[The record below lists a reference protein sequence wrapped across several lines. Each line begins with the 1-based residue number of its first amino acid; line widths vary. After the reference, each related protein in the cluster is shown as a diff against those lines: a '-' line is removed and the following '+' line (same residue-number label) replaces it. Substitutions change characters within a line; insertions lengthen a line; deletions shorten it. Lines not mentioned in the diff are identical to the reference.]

1 MKPSG
6 KHKHDKDNPEG
17 LHTHDFDEL
26 GEEGLKLLVKG
37 KLKNLPN
44 FSFKKAKTEKQKK
57 EAEEKKEEKKKNKKE
72 QLNELIDTIENN
84 FSKFQSKKQVAQ
96 QQSGSSVPIPIYI
109 PQYTAPTD
117 KNLNVENLT
126 DINNMILKKE
136 NELKEYYEKEFKKKW
151 SEVEE
156 NYIELENRALEE
168 DKEIAFREPI
178 LPQPE
183 ELQPEELQP
192 EEEPILPEIK
202 PEPSPLQLQIK
213 PIEEFEKEF
222 EFIQPELI
230 PTRQFEYMPEEES
243 LEDKVMGL
251 LDIFDDEVLRKF
263 QKADPKIET
272 LEKLNEEQQEI
283 IDSKQ
288 NQLNQLVEMES
299 NLREA
304 LNLDRQSIEKIE
316 KELMEKIEEANLL
329 SDENERLQKI
339 KEAEILSIQLDG
351 ANNIAQLTEELGKV
365 ADERDKIKEELE
377 SLKFMNLFKPEQATD
392 AQEQLIEMNITPAE
406 QQLLTQETKEDSRAI
421 FLREILPEN
430 LIPKQRN
437 RLNSL
442 YETIRAIETEIG
454 ENELDER
461 ISIILGESPNI
472 RQSEFMIEINKER
485 KSIIDRFREAE
496 ELQFQQIQER
506 VAEMENEERMVLLA
520 ETEERRENILK
531 SIETIKEKES
541 EIEDDINEK
550 EKELEEFINEYES
563 LVLTIETELQN
574 KGVEEV
580 EDIYKNVDDRER
592 ENLLVLVDYINER
605 KNQIKESIEGVKEI
619 LENGKQLL
627 EKRGIE
633 LAEKEEDLNYI
644 DREIETLQKELL

>member
-6 KHKHDKDNPEG
+6 KHKHDKQNELG
-17 LHTHDFDEL
+17 EHTHDYEEL
-26 GEEGLKLLVKG
+26 DDEGLKLIVKG
-37 KLKNLPN
+37 KLKDIPEIN
-44 FSFKKAKTEKQKK
+44 FKKPKTKKQKK
-57 EAEEKKEEKKKNKKE
+57 EAKEAKETRKEEKKEKLNNLVNQIEKNV
-72 QLNELIDTIENN
+72 
-84 FSKFQSKKQVAQ
+84 SSFQGKKQIAQ
-96 QQSGSSVPIPIYI
+96 QSSGQNIPIYI
-109 PQYTAPTD
+109 PQYTPPTG

-126 DINNMILKKE
+126 EINNMILKKE

-272 LEKLNEEQQEI
+272 LEKLNEEQQQI
-283 IDSKQ
+283 IDSKE

-365 ADERDKIKEELE
+365 ADERDKIKEELDA
-377 SLKFMNLFKPEQATD
+377 LKFMNSFKREQATD
-392 AQEQLIEMNITPAE
+392 AQEQLIEMNISPAE
-406 QQLLTQETKEDSRAI
+406 QQLLRQETKEDYRAI

-430 LIPKQRN
+430 LIPKQTN
-437 RLNSL
+437 RLGSL

-454 ENELDER
+454 ENELNKR
-461 ISIILGESPNI
+461 ISMILGERPNI
-472 RQSEFMIEINKER
+472 RQREFMIEINKEK
-485 KSIIDRFREAE
+485 KSIIDMFRKEE

-506 VAEMENEERMVLLA
+506 VAEMENEEKMALLA
-520 ETEERRENILK
+520 KTEEKREDILQ
-531 SIETIKEKES
+531 SIETIKKKES
-541 EIEDDINEK
+541 EIEDEINAK
-550 EKELEEFINEYES
+550 EKELKEFINEYES
-563 LVLTIETELQN
+563 LVLTIETELKN
-574 KGVEEV
+574 KEV
-580 EDIYKNVDDRER
+580 KEIDDINVDDRER
-592 ENLLVLVDYINER
+592 ENLLVFVDYINKN
-605 KNQIKESIEGVKEI
+605 KNQIKESIDGIKEK
-619 LENGKQLL
+619 LVNAKQLL

-633 LAEKEEDLNYI
+633 LAEKEEDLKYI
-644 DREIETLQKELL
+644 NKEIESLQKELL